1 MRDGRVHSRRHTYLI
16 IQINRLHSC
25 LFDFPP
31 IESETVMI
39 TSLIVQ
45 PYVIFDINYKSKQQV
60 QLKKKKKGIEKRHEL
75 KKRRAKRVDRSF
87 IYYDYFC
94 ATQLLARTKVAI
106 DDIRAVWHIDQVG
119 GRGENLFERKV
130 RDKWD
135 KVRRQVADYRGITR
149 GGLVF
154 PKRSHWKMRPGKCPY
169 FHARYTHNWKVTSYD
184 IHTLS
189 THKKN
194 NELHRPTF
202 IISH

>member
-1 MRDGRVHSRRHTYLI
+1 MLVRFSTNRVRNRDDYLTNRPALRNLWYKLQ
-16 IQINRLHSC
+16 IQ
-25 LFDFPP
+25 
-31 IESETVMI
+31 T
-39 TSLIVQ
+39 TSTTEEE
-45 PYVIFDINYKSKQQV
+45 
-60 QLKKKKKGIEKRHEL
+60 KKGIEKRHEL